1 MKKSSSLRIL
11 LASTAFLSLAGSAF
25 ALDGADIATKLNA
38 AYAANGGKIEYADV
52 QVDGTT
58 VTFKGVKLSG
68 GGDAKDSI
76 AIGDVVMSGVE
87 ENDADGY
94 NVETVKFAD
103 VDYAD
108 AEKNGATIKGIAI
121 DGLLIPGKAAPGTID
136 GSILY
141 ASAHTGPISI
151 KNKGVEVVTANSIES
166 TMGVEDDNSAIDTTL
181 KLTGFKADMTQDND
195 PKAKEFVD
203 GLGLQTITGDL
214 NVEGTWEVATGKID
228 VSTLALD
235 LTKIGRLDVNFTISG
250 YTTDFINAMSEAMK
264 ASSANADKAAGQ
276 QALGMAMMGLM
287 QQLTFEGAA
296 IRFDDASI
304 TKRVL
309 DYMGKQQNMS
319 GDDMAKGAAAMVP
332 MMMGQLNMPEL
343 QTQITEAANTYLADP
358 KNIEITAEPE
368 KPVPF
373 PQIMGAAMGAPTT
386 LPTVLGVSVTANQ

>member
-1 MKKSSSLRIL
+1 
-11 LASTAFLSLAGSAF
+11 
-25 ALDGADIATKLNA
+25 
-38 AYAANGGKIEYADV
+38 
-52 QVDGTT
+52 
-58 VTFKGVKLSG
+58 
-68 GGDAKDSI
+68 
-76 AIGDVVMSGVE
+76 
-87 ENDADGY
+87 
-94 NVETVKFAD
+94 
-103 VDYAD
+103 
-108 AEKNGATIKGIAI
+108 
-121 DGLLIPGKAAPGTID
+121 
-136 GSILY
+136 
-141 ASAHTGPISI
+141 
-151 KNKGVEVVTANSIES
+151 
-166 TMGVEDDNSAIDTTL
+166 MGVEDDNSAIDTTL

-195 PKAKEFVD
+195 PKAKEAID

-214 NVEGTWEVATGKID
+214 NIEASWVVETGQID

-235 LTKIGRLDVNFTISG
+235 LTKIGKLDVNFTISG
-250 YTTDFINAMSEAMK
+250 YTTDFINAMTEAMK
-264 ASSANADKAAGQ
+264 ASSSNADKAAGQ

-343 QTQITEAANTYLADP
+343 QAQVTEAANTYFADP
-358 KNIEITAEPE
+358 KNIEVTAEPE

-386 LPTVLGVSVTANQ
+386 LPTVLGVSITANQE